1 MQKLVKY
8 SAVIATVA
16 AVLVP
21 TMAFA
26 LVQPTVPIGNPGQ
39 AVTGST
45 ISNLINTVVQYLLTI
60 STVIAV
66 GFIVYGGLL
75 YMGVR
80 GDDGKKNA
88 GPVLKNAIFGIAIVF
103 AVGLILNTVA
113 RFVQTQSIG

>member
-21 TMAFA
+21 TMALA

-39 AVTGST
+39 VVTGS
-45 ISNLINTVVQYLLTI
+45 SLANLINTVVQYMLTI

-66 GFIVYGGLL
+66 GFIVWGGIQALRGGWASAKGTLLNAVIGLAIIFGVGLL
-75 YMGVR
+75 
-80 GDDGKKNA
+80 
-88 GPVLKNAIFGIAIVF
+88 
-103 AVGLILNTVA
+103 LNTIA
-113 RFVQTQSIG
+113 RLIQTQSIG